1 MSADRLLV
9 RGGRV
14 VDGAGAE
21 PHRADV
27 LIVDGV
33 IAEIGDALDSG
44 AGDRVLDADD
54 RLVVPGFIDAHA
66 HADGAVFRPD
76 AQRALLRQG
85 VTTVIGGQDGVSYA
99 PGDGA
104 WASRYFAAING
115 PHPTFTGGSVAD
127 LLATYD
133 GTTPLGAGYLVPAG
147 TVRHAV
153 MGMDASPPTV
163 CQLADMTRLVE
174 TGLADGALGLSTGLD
189 YVPGIFAEARWRRSS
204 G

>member
-54 RLVVPGFIDAHA
+54 LLS
-66 HADGAVFRPD
+66 FR
-76 AQRALLRQG
+76 
-85 VTTVIGGQDGVSYA
+85 
-99 PGDGA
+99 
-104 WASRYFAAING
+104 ASSTRTRT
-115 PHPTFTGGSVAD
+115 PTGRCSD
-127 LLATYD
+127 
-133 GTTPLGAGYLVPAG
+133 
-147 TVRHAV
+147 
-153 MGMDASPPTV
+153 PT
-163 CQLADMTRLVE
+163 
-174 TGLADGALGLSTGLD
+174 
-189 YVPGIFAEARWRRSS
+189 RS
-204 G
+204 GRCCGRG

>member
-9 RGGRV
+9 RGGLV

-66 HADGAVFRPD
+66 HATGRCSD
-76 AQRALLRQG
+76 
-85 VTTVIGGQDGVSYA
+85 
-99 PGDGA
+99 
-104 WASRYFAAING
+104 
-115 PHPTFTGGSVAD
+115 PT
-127 LLATYD
+127 
-133 GTTPLGAGYLVPAG
+133 
-147 TVRHAV
+147 
-153 MGMDASPPTV
+153 
-163 CQLADMTRLVE
+163 
-174 TGLADGALGLSTGLD
+174 
-189 YVPGIFAEARWRRSS
+189 RS
-204 G
+204 GRCCGRG

>member
-1 MSADRLLV
+1 M
-9 RGGRV
+9 
-14 VDGAGAE
+14 
-21 PHRADV
+21 
-27 LIVDGV
+27 
-33 IAEIGDALDSG
+33 
-44 AGDRVLDADD
+44 
-54 RLVVPGFIDAHA
+54 
-66 HADGAVFRPD
+66 
-76 AQRALLRQG
+76 
-85 VTTVIGGQDGVSYA
+85 TTVIGGQDGVSYA

-133 GTTPLGAGYLVPAG
+133 GTTPLGVGYLVPAG

-189 YVPGIFAEARWRRSS
+189 YVPGIFAEPRWRRSY